1 MDKMEKATEKKKG
14 FVKEFVDFLQ
24 TFGVIG
30 LAIGF
35 VIGVASSAVVN
46 SLVKDIINP
55 IVGLILPTGNL
66 SSLNATVTS
75 PVSGKPSVFL
85 YVDFISQIIYFV
97 IIAVVVFIMYKQLK
111 RLGLDKMSS
120 QLDCLPLFPLGTCS
134 YIGHY
139 KLFCYCCCDDRNYLH
154 NDRRSRCSGTPSTC

>member
-46 SLVKDIINP
+46 SLVKDLINP
-55 IVGLILPTGNL
+55 MVGLILPTGNL
-66 SSLNATVTS
+66 SSLNATVTC

-85 YVDFISQIIYFV
+85 YGDFSARIIYF
-97 IIAVVVFIMYKQLK
+97 IIMPVV
-111 RLGLDKMSS
+111 
-120 QLDCLPLFPLGTCS
+120 
-134 YIGHY
+134 
-139 KLFCYCCCDDRNYLH
+139 
-154 NDRRSRCSGTPSTC
+154 

>member
-75 PVSGKPSVFL
+75 LRRFHLSDHILRHNRPGGFHHVQATKASRARQDVETARLVSS
-85 YVDFISQIIYFV
+85 
-97 IIAVVVFIMYKQLK
+97 IAVRDMSGF
-111 RLGLDKMSS
+111 RLL
-120 QLDCLPLFPLGTCS
+120 
-134 YIGHY
+134 
-139 KLFCYCCCDDRNYLH
+139 
-154 NDRRSRCSGTPSTC
+154 

>member
-1 MDKMEKATEKKKG
+1 MDKMEKASEKKKG
-14 FVKEFVDFLQ
+14 FVGEFIDFLQ

-55 IVGLILPTGNL
+55 LVGLVLPTGNL
-66 SSLNATVTS
+66 SSLNATVPS

-85 YVDFISQIIYFV
+85 YGDFISQIIYFV
-97 IIAVVVFIMYKQLK
+97 IIALVVFIMYKQIK
-111 RLGLDKMSS
+111 HLGLAKMWTAKLSI
-120 QLDCLPLFPLGTCS
+120 LPSGICPDTSDDEL
-134 YIGHY
+134 Y
-139 KLFCYCCCDDRNYLH
+139 CYGRYEDSHHLS
-154 NDRRSRCSGTPSTC
+154 ND

>member
-1 MDKMEKATEKKKG
+1 MDKMEKASEKRKG

-85 YVDFISQIIYFV
+85 YGDFISQIIYFI
-97 IIAVVVFIMYKQLK
+97 IIALVVFIMYKQLK
-111 RLGLDKMSS
+111 RLGLAKM
-120 QLDCLPLFPLGTCS
+120 
-134 YIGHY
+134 
-139 KLFCYCCCDDRNYLH
+139 
-154 NDRRSRCSGTPSTC
+154 

>member
-1 MDKMEKATEKKKG
+1 MDKMEKASEKKKG

-46 SLVKDIINP
+46 SLVKDLINP
-55 IVGLILPTGNL
+55 LVGLFLGGNL
-66 SSLNATVTS
+66 SSLNSTITS

-85 YVDFISQIIYFV
+85 YGDFISQIIYFI
-97 IIAVVVFIMYKQLK
+97 IIALVVFIMYKQLK
-111 RLGLDKMSS
+111 RLGLA
-120 QLDCLPLFPLGTCS
+120 
-134 YIGHY
+134 
-139 KLFCYCCCDDRNYLH
+139 KL
-154 NDRRSRCSGTPSTC
+154 

>member
-1 MDKMEKATEKKKG
+1 MDKMEKASEKKKG

-46 SLVKDIINP
+46 SLVKDLINP
-55 IVGLILPTGNL
+55 LVGLFLGGNL
-66 SSLNATVTS
+66 SSLNATITS

-85 YVDFISQIIYFV
+85 YGDFISQIIYFI
-97 IIAVVVFIMYKQLK
+97 IIALVVFIMYKQLK
-111 RLGLDKMSS
+111 RLGLA
-120 QLDCLPLFPLGTCS
+120 
-134 YIGHY
+134 
-139 KLFCYCCCDDRNYLH
+139 KL
-154 NDRRSRCSGTPSTC
+154 